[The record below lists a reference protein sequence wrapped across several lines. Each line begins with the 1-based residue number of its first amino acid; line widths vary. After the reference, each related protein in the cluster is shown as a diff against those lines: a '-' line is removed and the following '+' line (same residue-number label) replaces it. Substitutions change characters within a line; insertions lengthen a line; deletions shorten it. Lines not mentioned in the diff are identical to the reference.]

1 MSCPFEVYKEDVMP
15 VMKEEKIFRDEA
27 LRLFL
32 EEWIDARC
40 KMEDKLDRA
49 LEKYRSSKGEGFPR
63 RQRMPPR
70 QPPLTLRRHPP
81 TPKTSL
87 PMMPTKC
94 STASFNDG
102 CARMAASS
110 SHTNKV
116 PIPTVTLE
124 LGYGEDKARTP
135 CIDTTDCSKET
146 HAKCLMAA
154 LNVNGGSN
162 QAVVAF
168 LTMTDM
174 FKIIPT
180 YVEPMDIFSARS
192 TIDHKENIPMPH
204 RRRMH
209 LMVNGLAECLLA
221 SSSPSSSLF
230 PYSPSLVGRAAV

>member
-1 MSCPFEVYKEDVMP
+1 
-15 VMKEEKIFRDEA
+15 
-27 LRLFL
+27 
-32 EEWIDARC
+32 
-40 KMEDKLDRA
+40 
-49 LEKYRSSKGEGFPR
+49 
-63 RQRMPPR
+63 MPPR

-124 LGYGEDKARTP
+124 LGYGDDKAHTP

-204 RRRMH
+204 RRRMGSQNASWH
-209 LMVNGLAECLLA
+209 LAPHRRRCSLTRPRLLVVP
-221 SSSPSSSLF
+221 PSERWL
-230 PYSPSLVGRAAV
+230 PDRRA

>member
-1 MSCPFEVYKEDVMP
+1 
-15 VMKEEKIFRDEA
+15 
-27 LRLFL
+27 
-32 EEWIDARC
+32 
-40 KMEDKLDRA
+40 
-49 LEKYRSSKGEGFPR
+49 
-63 RQRMPPR
+63 
-70 QPPLTLRRHPP
+70 
-81 TPKTSL
+81 
-87 PMMPTKC
+87 MMPTKC

-124 LGYGEDKARTP
+124 LGYGDDKAHTP